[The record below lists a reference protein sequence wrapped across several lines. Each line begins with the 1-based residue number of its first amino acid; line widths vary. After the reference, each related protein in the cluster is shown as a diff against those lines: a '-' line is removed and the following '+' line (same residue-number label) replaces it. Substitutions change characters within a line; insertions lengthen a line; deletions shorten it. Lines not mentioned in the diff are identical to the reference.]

1 MAYTFALR
9 ALTWVALAAT
19 LVPGAR
25 ASVDEE
31 LAAVEPKVLAWR
43 RDLHQHPEL
52 SNREVRTAQLVAAH
66 LRRLGLEVETGIAH
80 TGVAGLLKSGQP
92 GPTIALR
99 ADMDALP
106 VVERTDVPFRST
118 ATANYLGEQVRVMH
132 ACGHDSHVAVLMGV
146 AEALSRSRSQW
157 RGNILFVFQPAEEGA
172 PAGEAGGASMMLKE
186 GLFAKYA
193 PEVMFAWHAWA
204 PLNTGFIGYRSG
216 PIMAGSQIWSAVVNG
231 RQTHG
236 ARPWQGV
243 DPVVT
248 AAQII
253 GGLQTIV
260 SRQVDIT
267 RNPAVLSVGT
277 VKGGVRSNII
287 PDRVELTGTIRTF
300 EEAQYR
306 QVTQAAKRM
315 VEQTAAANGATAT
328 FSLEDYRNPV
338 LYNDPALTTRVLP
351 SLRKVAGEG
360 NVGEISLITAGE
372 DFAFFAQQV
381 PSFYFFVGVTPQG
394 TDPATAPANHSPL
407 FYLDEKALPLAT
419 RAIAQVAL
427 DYLSL
432 R

>member
-118 ATANYLGEQVRVMH
+118 ATANYLGEQVGVMH

-193 PEVMFAWHAWA
+193 PEVMFAWHAW
-204 PLNTGFIGYRSG
+204 P
-216 PIMAGSQIWSAVVNG
+216 P
-231 RQTHG
+231 
-236 ARPWQGV
+236 
-243 DPVVT
+243 
-248 AAQII
+248 
-253 GGLQTIV
+253 
-260 SRQVDIT
+260 
-267 RNPAVLSVGT
+267 
-277 VKGGVRSNII
+277 
-287 PDRVELTGTIRTF
+287 
-300 EEAQYR
+300 
-306 QVTQAAKRM
+306 
-315 VEQTAAANGATAT
+315 
-328 FSLEDYRNPV
+328 
-338 LYNDPALTTRVLP
+338 
-351 SLRKVAGEG
+351 
-360 NVGEISLITAGE
+360 
-372 DFAFFAQQV
+372 
-381 PSFYFFVGVTPQG
+381 
-394 TDPATAPANHSPL
+394 
-407 FYLDEKALPLAT
+407 
-419 RAIAQVAL
+419 
-427 DYLSL
+427 
-432 R
+432 